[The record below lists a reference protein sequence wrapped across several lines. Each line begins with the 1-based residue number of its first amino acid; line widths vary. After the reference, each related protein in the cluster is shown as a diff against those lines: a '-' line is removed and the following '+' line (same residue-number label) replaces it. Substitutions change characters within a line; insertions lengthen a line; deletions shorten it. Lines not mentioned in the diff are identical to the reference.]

1 VRREEF
7 AKIRIDYIF
16 STAVGAICIDSIYDP
31 IRVGGARSSLLSKDG
46 EE

>member
-1 VRREEF
+1 MRREEF

-16 STAVGAICIDSIYDP
+16 STAVGAICIDSTYDP
-31 IRVGGARSSLLSKDG
+31 IRVRARSSLLSKDG

>member
-1 VRREEF
+1 MRREEF

-16 STAVGAICIDSIYDP
+16 STAVGAIRIDSIYDP
-31 IRVGGARSSLLSKDG
+31 IRVRGARSSLLSKDG